1 VGLKTHFTALLRQF
15 HWLAMHAR
23 YIPALFH
30 YYKILAIF
38 HKIRYYVHNYVIK
51 GLTMQ
56 VMSVAEARKS
66 FKSVIDSVLF
76 NNENVIIHRKAK
88 ESVVVIS
95 LDEFNAIKETEYLLS
110 TQTNKKRLLDSIEQ
124 LESGKGIKKELMQ

>member
-1 VGLKTHFTALLRQF
+1 
-15 HWLAMHAR
+15 
-23 YIPALFH
+23 
-30 YYKILAIF
+30 
-38 HKIRYYVHNYVIK
+38 
-51 GLTMQ
+51 MQ

-76 NNENVIIHRKAK
+76 NNENVVIHRKAK

-110 TQTNKKRLLDSIEQ
+110 NKANADRLLTAVKRIE
-124 LESGKGIKKELMQ
+124 ENKGIKQEIIE

>member
-1 VGLKTHFTALLRQF
+1 
-15 HWLAMHAR
+15 
-23 YIPALFH
+23 
-30 YYKILAIF
+30 
-38 HKIRYYVHNYVIK
+38 
-51 GLTMQ
+51 MQ

>member
-1 VGLKTHFTALLRQF
+1 
-15 HWLAMHAR
+15 
-23 YIPALFH
+23 
-30 YYKILAIF
+30 
-38 HKIRYYVHNYVIK
+38 
-51 GLTMQ
+51 MQ

-124 LESGKGIKKELMQ
+124 LENGKGIKKELIQ

>member
-1 VGLKTHFTALLRQF
+1 
-15 HWLAMHAR
+15 
-23 YIPALFH
+23 
-30 YYKILAIF
+30 
-38 HKIRYYVHNYVIK
+38 
-51 GLTMQ
+51 MQ

-76 NNENVIIHRKAK
+76 NNENVVIHRKAK

-110 TQTNKKRLLDSIEQ
+110 NKANADRLLTAVKRIE
-124 LESGKGIKKELMQ
+124 ENKGIKKEIIE